1 MYQPQA
7 YRHWIK
13 DSDLI
18 SFNVVVKQTDLYIR
32 ARRNLK
38 EKALKS
44 VLKHRASLEKYIEHR
59 PLFLTTLEPY
69 QAEKDAPAIVKE
81 MSWAAQLAGVGP
93 MAAVAGA
100 IAEAVGKDLHPF
112 SPEIIVENGGDIFL
126 KILKKR
132 LVGIYA
138 GQSPFTG
145 KIALEIKPQETPLG
159 ICTSSATI
167 GHSLSLG
174 SADAVI
180 ALSPST
186 PLADAIA
193 TAIGNV
199 VKDAEDIPNA
209 IEKAQR
215 IEGLHGIIIIK
226 GDKIAIWGKVK
237 IVPLARV
244 AIYSLTSPKRTF

>member
-1 MYQPQA
+1 M
-7 YRHWIK
+7 
-13 DSDLI
+13 
-18 SFNVVVKQTDLYIR
+18 
-32 ARRNLK
+32 
-38 EKALKS
+38 
-44 VLKHRASLEKYIEHR
+44 
-59 PLFLTTLEPY
+59 EPY
-69 QAEKDAPAIVKE
+69 QTEKDAPAIVKE
-81 MSWAAQLAGVGP
+81 MTKASQLAGVGP

-100 IAEAVGKDLHPF
+100 IAEAVGKDLLPF

-145 KIALEIKPQETPLG
+145 TIALEIKPPETPLG
-159 ICTSSATI
+159 ICTSSASI

-199 VKDAEDIPNA
+199 VKDAEDIPKA

-215 IEGLHGIIIIK
+215 IEGLHGIVIIK
-226 GDKIAIWGKVK
+226 DDKIAICGKVK
-237 IVPLARV
+237 IVPL
-244 AIYSLTSPKRTF
+244 S

>member
-13 DSDLI
+13 DSDLV

-44 VLKHRASLEKYIEHR
+44 ALKHRASLEKYIGHH

-69 QAEKDAPAIVKE
+69 QTEKDAPAIVKE
-81 MSWAAQLAGVGP
+81 MFRASQSAGVGP

-100 IAEAVGKDLHPF
+100 IAEAVGKDLLLF

-145 KIALEIKPQETPLG
+145 TIALEIKPEETPSG
-159 ICTSSATI
+159 ICTSSASI

-199 VKDAEDIPNA
+199 VKDAEDIPKA

-215 IEGLHGIIIIK
+215 IEGLHGIVIIK
-226 GDKIAIWGKVK
+226 GDKIGIWGKVK
-237 IVPLARV
+237 IVPLN
-244 AIYSLTSPKRTF
+244 

>member
-1 MYQPQA
+1 MCEPQT

-13 DSDLI
+13 DSDLV
-18 SFNVVVKQTDLYIR
+18 SFNVVVKQTNLYIR
-32 ARRNLK
+32 AQRDLK
-38 EKALKS
+38 SKALKS
-44 VLKHRASLEKYIEHR
+44 VLKHRTSLEKYIEYH
-59 PLFLTTLEPY
+59 PLFLTTLQPHPVKEG
-69 QAEKDAPAIVKE
+69 APTIVKE
-81 MSWAAQLAGVGP
+81 MSRASQLAGVGP

-100 IAEAVGKDLHPF
+100 IAEAVGRDLLPL

-126 KILKKR
+126 KTSQKR

-167 GHSLSLG
+167 GHSLNLG
-174 SADAVI
+174 NADAIV

-186 PLADAIA
+186 ALADAMA

-199 VKDAEDIPNA
+199 VRDVEDIPRA
-209 IEKAQR
+209 IEKAQK
-215 IEGLHGIIIIK
+215 IEGLHGIAIIK
-226 GDKIAIWGKVK
+226 GGKIGIWGKVK
-237 IVPLARV
+237 LVPLN
-244 AIYSLTSPKRTF
+244 

>member
-1 MYQPQA
+1 MHPPQA

-13 DSDLI
+13 ESDLI
-18 SFNVVVKQTDLYIR
+18 SFDVVVKQTDLYIR
-32 ARRNLK
+32 ALRNLK

-44 VLKHRASLEKYIEHR
+44 VLKHRASLEKYIEHH

-69 QAEKDAPAIVKE
+69 QTEKDAPAIVKE
-81 MSWAAQLAGVGP
+81 MTRASQSAGVGP
-93 MAAVAGA
+93 MATVAGA
-100 IAEAVGKDLHPF
+100 IAEAVGKDLLPF

-138 GQSPFTG
+138 GQSPFTRTM
-145 KIALEIKPQETPLG
+145 ALEIKPQETPLG
-159 ICTSSATI
+159 ICTSSASI

-193 TAIGNV
+193 TAIGNM
-199 VKDAEDIPNA
+199 VKDAKDIPKA
-209 IEKAQR
+209 IEKAQK
-215 IEGLHGIIIIK
+215 IEGLHGIVIIK
-226 GDKIAIWGKVK
+226 SDEIGIWGKVK
-237 IVPLARV
+237 IVPLG
-244 AIYSLTSPKRTF
+244 

>member
-1 MYQPQA
+1 MYEPRI
-7 YRHWIK
+7 YRQWIK
-13 DSDLI
+13 DNDLV
-18 SFNVVVKQTDLYIR
+18 SFNVTVKQTDLCIR
-32 ARRNLK
+32 ACCNLK
-38 EKALKS
+38 DKALKS
-44 VLKHRASLEKYIEHR
+44 VLKHRASLEKYIEHH

-81 MSWAAQLAGVGP
+81 MSAASQVAGVGP

-100 IAEAVGKDLHPF
+100 IAEAVGGDLLPY

-126 KILKKR
+126 KISQKR

-138 GQSPFTG
+138 RQSPFTG

-159 ICTSSATI
+159 ICTSSGTI

-193 TAIGNV
+193 TATGNM
-199 VKDAEDIPNA
+199 VKDTEDIPGA
-209 IEKAQR
+209 IEKAQK
-215 IEGLHGIIIIK
+215 IEGLHGIVIIK
-226 GDKIAIWGKVK
+226 GDKVGIWGKVK
-237 IVPLARV
+237 IVPL
-244 AIYSLTSPKRTF
+244 S